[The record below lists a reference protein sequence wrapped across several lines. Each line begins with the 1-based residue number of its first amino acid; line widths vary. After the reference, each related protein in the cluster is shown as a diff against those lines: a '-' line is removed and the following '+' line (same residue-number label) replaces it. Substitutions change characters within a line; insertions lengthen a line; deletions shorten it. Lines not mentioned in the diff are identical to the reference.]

1 MLAGAV
7 RMGVRGALA
16 KSVLLLAVACGS
28 RSGLRVDEAGDA
40 APGLPDAGDGGTG
53 GTGGSV
59 SVPECP
65 GPPGSVHVLDSG
77 SMQPARLGLV
87 QEGVIWGEWHFS
99 ARIALTPYSGGA
111 SLTLSD
117 DEPSVNGMASD
128 GSQVFFTVQGY
139 GDHDGAVRAI
149 SAKGAPKS
157 LLPGLSRPKGV
168 AQFGTAVLST
178 SGATADTKGSIVR
191 TTKSGGVP
199 SSVTL
204 GLDVPF
210 AVAAGD
216 DGVFF
221 TDLGAAPTLYRA
233 GEQASDPPIP
243 LHKSNLG
250 FTRIAVG
257 GGNVYAVRRWAS
269 EDELFTVK
277 TTGGDTKM
285 LMLTM
290 QEIADVTA
298 DDAGVFWL
306 VRSRPGDPPE
316 GTLYFAP
323 HTGFPADALAHGSW
337 RPSQVEVDARS
348 AFIAYFQPDGS
359 GGILQICRPDVP
371 TK

>member
-1 MLAGAV
+1 MLFGAV
-7 RMGVRGALA
+7 RMGVPGTLA

-28 RSGLRVDEAGDA
+28 RSGLPGSEPTPHGPDA
-40 APGLPDAGDGGTG
+40 ASGGS
-53 GTGGSV
+53 GGSV
-59 SVPECP
+59 SAPECP

-77 SMQPARLGLV
+77 SMQPAHLGLV
-87 QEGVIWGEWHFS
+87 KEGVIWGEWHFS
-99 ARIALTPYSGGA
+99 ARVALTPYSGGP

-117 DEPSVNGMASD
+117 DEPSINGMASD
-128 GSQVFFTVQGY
+128 GSRVFFTVQGY

-168 AQFGTAVLST
+168 AQLGNDVLST
-178 SGATADTKGSIVR
+178 SGATTTAKGSIVR
-191 TTKSGGVP
+191 TTKKGGAP
-199 SSVTL
+199 STVAL
-204 GLDVPF
+204 GLDGPF
-210 AVAAGD
+210 AVAASD

-221 TDLGAAPTLYRA
+221 TDLGSSPPVLYRTA
-233 GEQASDPPIP
+233 QQPSEPPIP
-243 LHKSNLG
+243 LSKTNLG

-277 TTGGDTKM
+277 TTGGDEKM
-285 LMLTM
+285 LLATM

-306 VRSRPGDPPE
+306 VRSRPGDPPQ

-323 HTGFPADALAHGSW
+323 HSGFPADALAHGSW

-348 AFIAYFQPDGS
+348 AFLVYFQPDGS
-359 GGILQICRPDVP
+359 GGVLQICRPDPPVE
-371 TK
+371 